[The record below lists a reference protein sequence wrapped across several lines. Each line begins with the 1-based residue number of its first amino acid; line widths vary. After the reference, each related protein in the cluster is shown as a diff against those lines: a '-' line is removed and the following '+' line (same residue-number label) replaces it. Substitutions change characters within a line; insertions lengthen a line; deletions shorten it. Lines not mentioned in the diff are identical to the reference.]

1 MRKRRG
7 RVLTTYRTFFY
18 GAYITS
24 ETLIPSLMGLVIWD
38 DKSWR
43 LKAVWMM
50 IPMAKLTLLSQNI
63 WCAVQVAQLLSK
75 TLSSCNDLEI

>member
-1 MRKRRG
+1 MAFIVDTNKIQ
-7 RVLTTYRTFFY
+7 
-18 GAYITS
+18 AMI
-24 ETLIPSLMGLVIWD
+24 GLVIWD

-50 IPMAKLTLLSQNI
+50 ILMAKLTLLSQNI